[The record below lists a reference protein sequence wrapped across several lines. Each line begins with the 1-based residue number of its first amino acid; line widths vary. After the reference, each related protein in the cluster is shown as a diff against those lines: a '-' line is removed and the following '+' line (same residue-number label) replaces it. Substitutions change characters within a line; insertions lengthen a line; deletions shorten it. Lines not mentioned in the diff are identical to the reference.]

1 MPSLNYLK
9 MDDETRSR
17 CVDGWQKA
25 MPYIVGILSVSM
37 VITISMLSSAFH
49 QIHTLEAWRKH
60 DFASTLLRMNKT
72 LGQLEAKAGP
82 QGRQGVQG
90 AQGAPG
96 KDGAQGPP
104 GPPGPKGENDSTCNG
119 INFYGTNPILIV
131 ELKKIPLIIQ
141 IGVIQ
146 MGQLGKNSS
155 SALSAQKSVVASTC
169 S

>member
-1 MPSLNYLK
+1 MNYLK
-9 MDDETRSR
+9 MDDEARSR
-17 CVDGWQKA
+17 CVDGWQKS

-49 QIHTLEAWRKH
+49 QIHTLETWRNH
-60 DFASTLLRMNKT
+60 DFASTLLQINAT
-72 LGQLEAKAGP
+72 LGQVEAKAGP
-82 QGRQGVQG
+82 QGPQG

-104 GPPGPKGENDSTCNG
+104 GPPGPKGENDSTGNG

-131 ELKKIPLIIQ
+131 ELKKSHLIIQ

-155 SALSAQKSVVASTC
+155 SALSAPKSVVASTC

>member
-25 MPYIVGILSVSM
+25 IPYIVGILSVSM

-49 QIHTLEAWRKH
+49 QIHTLEAWRNH
-60 DFASTLLRMNKT
+60 DFASTLLQINAT
-72 LGQLEAKAGP
+72 LGQVEAKAGP
-82 QGRQGVQG
+82 QGPQG

-104 GPPGPKGENDSTCNG
+104 GPPGPKGENDSTGNG

-131 ELKKIPLIIQ
+131 ELKKSHLIIQ

-155 SALSAQKSVVASTC
+155 SALSAPKSVVASTC

>member
-1 MPSLNYLK
+1 
-9 MDDETRSR
+9 
-17 CVDGWQKA
+17 
-25 MPYIVGILSVSM
+25 
-37 VITISMLSSAFH
+37 
-49 QIHTLEAWRKH
+49 
-60 DFASTLLRMNKT
+60 MNKT

-131 ELKKIPLIIQ
+131 EFKKIPLIIQ

-146 MGQLGKNSS
+146 MGQLDRNSS
-155 SALSAQKSVVASTC
+155 SALSVPKSVVASTC